1 MSRFLAL
8 LGALFVLVSSAV
20 AQDRA
25 FISGRVVDNETKSPL
40 PAYVMTEDGRGV
52 SADAQGRF
60 RLPVPAGTALP
71 IKLTVFLIGF
81 KKKAV
86 SVKAG
91 ESPTIEL
98 ELEPLS
104 VHEIVVTADSQVGD
118 EKSRKTVTLKKM
130 DVYAIPGAA
139 ADPLYASHV
148 LPGVNSAPDASSL
161 LIRGGAPEE
170 VAYFFDGIEIQ
181 HPFLSESL
189 HESYFSIFDNQIVEN
204 FSVATSGFHPRY
216 GDALSGVMDLS
227 AKDLV
232 TKGEGGLGL
241 SVLGLNSYAGFPLK
255 NIGSFVGSYNRGYSD
270 ILTRL
275 NSRGG
280 DREFRTE
287 QAFAKFYIRV
297 NKANQ
302 LRVYGLY
309 DAYRYAESADFSVAS
324 KNSMAALS
332 WTSTLAGNVT
342 AKLTAAATRYDV
354 SFEQPETLRVENRDD
369 VLQSRLEF
377 AWDLG
382 RHFLEFGADVLS
394 RTIGTAIEA
403 EEAQS
408 YRTRATRSGFY
419 VNDKFRASDRLFI
432 NLGGRWLSLS
442 LSDHGGNFDPR
453 ASAAFL
459 LTKKDIIRFSAG
471 SYHQFGDYFVLARN
485 PELRPKSAVHLA
497 LSYDRI
503 TEATELRAT
512 LYDKEYRR
520 LFLNGADGLVR
531 NGGTGYAR
539 GAEFFIKKKNKR
551 YDVLVVY
558 NFLHSRRKENDV
570 GVLAPSPYEI
580 AHSATGIFTW
590 KIGKGSIGLRYSVAS
605 GRPFTPLA
613 GREWDMD
620 SQEYLP
626 LWGAPYSGRYPAYQ
640 RIDINGS
647 WNLTIFKRM
656 AVLYF
661 GITNLLD
668 SKNISRYDYG
678 DDYAGR
684 QDQQSIFGRS
694 LFAGIYIPFF

>member
-1 MSRFLAL
+1 
-8 LGALFVLVSSAV
+8 
-20 AQDRA
+20 
-25 FISGRVVDNETKSPL
+25 
-40 PAYVMTEDGRGV
+40 MTEDGRGI

-60 RLPVPAGTALP
+60 RLPVPTGTP
-71 IKLTVFLIGF
+71 FPVKLTVFLIGF
-81 KKKAV
+81 KKKEV

-98 ELEPLS
+98 GLEPLS

-204 FSVATSGFHPRY
+204 FSVATSGFHPKY
-216 GDALSGVMDLS
+216 CDALSGVMDLS
-227 AKDLV
+227 AKDLIS
-232 TKGEGGLGL
+232 KGEGGLGL

-255 NIGSFVGSYNRGYSD
+255 NIGSFVGSYNRGYSN

-280 DREFRTE
+280 EREFRTE
-287 QAFAKFYIRV
+287 QAFGKFYIRV
-297 NKANQ
+297 SKANQ

-309 DAYRYAESADFSVAS
+309 DAYRYAESADFSVDS
-324 KNSMAALS
+324 KNSMAALI
-332 WTSTLAGNVT
+332 WTSTLAGNVA

-377 AWDLG
+377 AWDFG

-442 LSDHGGNFDPR
+442 LSDRGGNFDPR

-539 GAEFFIKKKNKR
+539 GAEFFIKKKHKR
-551 YDVLVVY
+551 FDVLVVY

-580 AHSATGIFTW
+580 AHSATGIFTR

-640 RIDINGS
+640 RIDIHGS

-678 DDYAGR
+678 DDYAAR